1 MNWLDVVVAIV
12 VVGMAAIG
20 WKSGLVKAAL
30 IVVGVVLAGI
40 VAAQISEPLS
50 GALTSSVGSDS
61 LATVIAYVIIGAAVF
76 IAVQLLAGLI
86 RSTLGKIKLGWL
98 DIVGGFALG
107 ALGGLIIGAV
117 LVAALARLAVLVPD
131 VIDDFT
137 PIDIRDGITRSLDGS
152 AVVPA
157 YLDIYDGLPASALG
171 FIPGDFKDALAEIHR
186 RDSLG
191 NAGAIE
197 GN

>member
-61 LATVIAYVIIGAAVF
+61 IATVIAYVIIGAAVF

-137 PIDIRDGITRSLDGS
+137 PIDIPLEGTLG
-152 AVVPA
+152 VA
-157 YLDIYDGLPASALG
+157 Y
-171 FIPGDFKDALAEIHR
+171 EIW
-186 RDSLG
+186 
-191 NAGAIE
+191 E
-197 GN
+197 WF